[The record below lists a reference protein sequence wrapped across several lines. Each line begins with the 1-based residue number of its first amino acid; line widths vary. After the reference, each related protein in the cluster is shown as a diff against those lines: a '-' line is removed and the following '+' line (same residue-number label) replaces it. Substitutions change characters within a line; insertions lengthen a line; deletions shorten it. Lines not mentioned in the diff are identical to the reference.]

1 MESKAVST
9 ISKSIY
15 RQFPEV
21 AGVKPKIKKQS
32 IPGASKSKS
41 SDSATYNYLLTF
53 KKNVK
58 GPRGQTIP
66 RMVRVVATPS
76 GKIIKTT
83 TSK

>member
-1 MESKAVST
+1 MESKAVTS

-21 AGVKPKIKKQS
+21 AGVKPKIRKQL
-32 IPGASKSKS
+32 IPGSNKSKS
-41 SDSATYNYLLTF
+41 SGSDKHNYLLTF
-53 KKNVK
+53 KKDIK
-58 GPRGQTIP
+58 GPKGQTIP